1 MSLRFVPY
9 AVQMRRAGFVPTHTK
24 SWSIYSPKWIQ
35 APPPSPAVDM
45 AAVDRVINRLTR
57 FVAKWVTQSRDL
69 RSQERIRA
77 AGDKWRNAVMSDDWF
92 AISEAADRRDA
103 MRRRRRF
110 QTWCEMSEAQ
120 WKAIGR
126 QMIADAADIGPLM
139 RDILRPVWEER
150 DRRDRDRARA
160 IVEVAQIW
168 GEMAHPRLHNQ
179 QRPAQL
185 RIVRPRNRFDTGS
198 DSD

>member
-45 AAVDRVINRLTR
+45 AAVDRVVNRLTR
-57 FVAKWVTQSRDL
+57 FVAKWVAQSRGL
-69 RSQERIRA
+69 RRQERIRA

-92 AISEAADRRDA
+92 AISEAADRREVA
-103 MRRRRRF
+103 RRRREF
-110 QTWCEMSEAQ
+110 QAWCEMPEAA

-126 QMIADAADIGPLM
+126 QMIAAAADIGPLM
-139 RDILRPVWEER
+139 CDILRPVWEER
-150 DRRDRDRARA
+150 DRRDRNRARA
-160 IVEVAQIW
+160 AVETAQVWREVA
-168 GEMAHPRLHNQ
+168 
-179 QRPAQL
+179 
-185 RIVRPRNRFDTGS
+185 RPRHQARRRNHFDTGS
-198 DSD
+198 DSE